1 VVDAG
6 HRVSVRGDFCWPFLG
21 RSGGRP
27 WGKLMAAYGEFR
39 VAVVNEHKFHVPS
52 DRYIRRLILMGLVA
66 DRFNVALSPSAD
78 YREGRLAKRGA
89 LPQKD
94 PT

>member
-1 VVDAG
+1 MRCQVAAALSNLGSSERVACRVAG
-6 HRVSVRGDFCWPFLG
+6 VS
-21 RSGGRP
+21 RSGF
-27 WGKLMAAYGEFR
+27 Y
-39 VAVVNEHKFHVPS
+39 EHKFHVPS